1 MGSVATLHVRNVP
14 DALYEAL
21 RERAAR
27 ENRSINAEAI
37 AILRRA
43 LTRRRG
49 EDDVL
54 GELQALRERL
64 RWPDGSPSPEEL
76 IRQDRDAR

>member
-1 MGSVATLHVRNVP
+1 VATLHVRNVP
-14 DALYEAL
+14 DELYAAL

-27 ENRSINAEAI
+27 EHRSINAEAI

-43 LTRRRG
+43 LSRRRG
-49 EDDVL
+49 ADEIL
-54 GELQALRERL
+54 GELRELRERL
-64 RWPDGSPSPEEL
+64 RWPEGSLSPEEL